1 MVNYFSGKPGDACW
15 TCFNSVN
22 EAFMDNQNQKE
33 DILKFLKKKELPED
47 AVLSLKDLS
56 EFHHENLSMS
66 GADHLIKA
74 ALEHTGTSS
83 PSPPVV
89 PPADKSSQQ
98 HEGKAEGIKKEDYTV
113 FVKQLQKE
121 VLAELVPAKIRNFT
135 DIGFIP
141 KYPNPPPQQPPIQWF
156 VTNLISSGICII
168 PLDLWVPG
176 FAYVPGQPYWWSTLG
191 FR

>member
-1 MVNYFSGKPGDACW
+1 
-15 TCFNSVN
+15 
-22 EAFMDNQNQKE
+22 MDNQNQKE

-121 VLAELVPAKIRNFT
+121 VLAELVPAKILGFK

-141 KYPNPPPQQPPIQWF
+141 KYPILPPLPHKNIANKRLHQ
-156 VTNLISSGICII
+156 
-168 PLDLWVPG
+168 G
-176 FAYVPGQPYWWSTLG
+176 FALSHSICGFLGLCMCRISTIDGQRLG
-191 FR
+191 TGKD